1 MSDPLGA
8 ERSTDVSERQP
19 ATADRE
25 ALADEVARLRAGE
38 ADDPGPPETQPTPR
52 QWLRR
57 LNDADADTRLRIAAD
72 CIAMFEAQRRCFEE
86 NHAGAV
92 RERQRVFE
100 ALSSVSPE
108 ALARVR
114 AAVGF
119 EHQPELEDVSALLH
133 AIDVLAGAEK

>member
-1 MSDPLGA
+1 MSD
-8 ERSTDVSERQP
+8 EHP
-19 ATADRE
+19 ATDTRMLTRDD
-25 ALADEVARLRAGE
+25 LAGEVARLRAGE
-38 ADDPGPPETQPTPR
+38 AEHPGEPENTPTPR

-57 LNDADADTRLRIAAD
+57 FNDADADQRLKIVSQVIANAD
-72 CIAMFEAQRRCFEE
+72 QFHRCAEE

-119 EHQPELEDVSALLH
+119 EHQPQLEDVASLLY